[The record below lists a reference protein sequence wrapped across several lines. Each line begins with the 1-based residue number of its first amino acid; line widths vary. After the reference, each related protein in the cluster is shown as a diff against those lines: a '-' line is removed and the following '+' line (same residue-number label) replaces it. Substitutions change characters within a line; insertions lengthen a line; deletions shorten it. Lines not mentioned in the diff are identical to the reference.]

1 LYRRKEICDGEFGFV
16 SQIGEIL
23 LPKNFAHHIGLPM
36 DGALVNA
43 GSHNP
48 PSNVFYMVHKALGGG
63 HYQNQAT
70 A

>member
-1 LYRRKEICDGEFGFV
+1 LFRRKEICDWEFGFV
-16 SQIGEIL
+16 SQFGEIL
-23 LPKNFAHHIGLPM
+23 LPKNLAHHMGLPM
-36 DGALVNA
+36 GGVLVNA

-48 PSNVFYMVHKALGGG
+48 SNVFYMAHKALGGG

>member
-1 LYRRKEICDGEFGFV
+1 LYRRKEISDGEFGFV
-16 SQIGEIL
+16 SQFGEIL
-23 LPKNFAHHIGLPM
+23 LPKNLACHTGLPM
-36 DGALVNA
+36 DGALVKA

-48 PSNVFYMVHKALGGG
+48 PSNVFYMVYKALGGG